1 TPACKGIGQVVTSPY
16 HHCLRPEC
24 RDGDA
29 VHAWIVWRPARW
41 FARRHERSWTL
52 PLQTLF
58 MGSFAAKAGQSK
70 ATPATAAM
78 AKSDSGVGRKLLLK
92 SEREKCWHAR
102 DAYWPVWRAVAS
114 PAQERPTN
122 APKSWQSFI
131 MPVRGNGLITF
142 VRKREYDLFKEKIE
156 KGEASD
162 KDIKSH
168 MTFSIPKEARSGP
181 A

>member
-1 TPACKGIGQVVTSPY
+1 
-16 HHCLRPEC
+16 
-24 RDGDA
+24 
-29 VHAWIVWRPARW
+29 
-41 FARRHERSWTL
+41 
-52 PLQTLF
+52 
-58 MGSFAAKAGQSK
+58 AKAGQSK

-102 DAYWPVWRAVAS
+102 DAYWACLESGRESGTGKANKCSKELA
-114 PAQERPTN
+114 EFHN
-122 APKSWQSFI
+122 ACPRQWI
-131 MPVRGNGLITF
+131 DHF